1 MNVVVDY
8 PEEFPLVGVDRKVFD
23 HQVRHVFAHLDAYS
37 GRALA
42 RLAER
47 IGFESRFHSPEY
59 DELEALLTL
68 VRTQPNQAVLDQLLL
83 RAGEFLHVR
92 LRQPEFIDSSDDSDP
107 RPTQVPRGWVVAG
120 ATALVA
126 TMAAA
131 FVLGAPAAA
140 SVVDW
145 IVGRP
150 KVSPRAVALA
160 ATGTPAS
167 SAPAFDLSRQKSL
180 QASTGSALPVDETT
194 ELTLT
199 TWTRDPLAAMDGVK
213 RLMPRAD
220 GSEYQIDVTVSR
232 ALPALRTPDTG
243 GDQK

>member
-23 HQVRHVFAHLDAYS
+23 HQVRHVFAQLDAYS
-37 GRALA
+37 ARALA

-68 VRTQPNQAVLDQLLL
+68 VRTEPDQAVLDQLLL

-92 LRQPEFIDSSDDSDP
+92 LRLPEFVDSSNNRGP
-107 RPTQVPRGWVVAG
+107 QPAQVPRSWIVAG

-126 TMAAA
+126 TLVAA
-131 FVLGAPAAA
+131 FVWGAPAAA

-150 KVSPRAVALA
+150 NVSPRAVPLA
-160 ATGTPAS
+160 ATSTPAS
-167 SAPAFDLSRQKSL
+167 SAPAFDLSRQTSL
-180 QASTGSALPVDETT
+180 PASTGSALPVDETT
-194 ELTLT
+194 ALTLT
-199 TWTRDPLAAMDGVK
+199 TWTHDPLAAMDGVK
-213 RLMPRAD
+213 RLMPKAD
-220 GSEYQIDVTVSR
+220 GIEYQIDVTVSR
-232 ALPALRTPDTG
+232 PLPALRTPETR